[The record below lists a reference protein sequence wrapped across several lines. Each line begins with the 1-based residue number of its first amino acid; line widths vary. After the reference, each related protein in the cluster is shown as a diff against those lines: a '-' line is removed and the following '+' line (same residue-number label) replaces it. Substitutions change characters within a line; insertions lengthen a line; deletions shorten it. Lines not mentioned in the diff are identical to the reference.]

1 MTAFLVYIK
10 GRKAKCEAQVWRF
23 NRNKALKVR
32 IPVREV
38 EITDEEADTMSIDEL
53 EVKYGA
59 VYQSDTVE
67 PRTE

>member
-32 IPVREV
+32 IPVKEI
-38 EITDEEADTMSIDEL
+38 EITDEEADTLSLKEL
-53 EVKYGA
+53 EAKYGS
-59 VYQSDTVE
+59 VYQSDTIE
-67 PRTE
+67 